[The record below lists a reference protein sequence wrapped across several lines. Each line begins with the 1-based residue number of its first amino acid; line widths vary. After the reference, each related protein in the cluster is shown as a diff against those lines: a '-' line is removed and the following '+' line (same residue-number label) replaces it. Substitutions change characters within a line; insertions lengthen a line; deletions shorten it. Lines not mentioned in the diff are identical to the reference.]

1 MKNKFLFELGT
12 EEIPADMISPALDEM
27 RQSFEELLKEH
38 QIQCHSMKSYCTARR
53 LAIILEGIP
62 EREPER
68 EEVVLGPPKS
78 RALDAQ
84 GHPAK
89 AGQGFA
95 RKMGVS
101 FQDLVIVP
109 TERGEYLACRRWRE
123 SGLLPDI
130 LREALPQ
137 IISSISWSRNMF
149 WRQSRFRFVRP
160 LRWFVALWNEKTLPF
175 EFEGVRAAQFT
186 VGHRFL
192 GKKKIRVASVDAYLK
207 KLRENYVLADVEERR
222 AKILEEIREQT
233 PNDLEILADPDLLE
247 VVVHLNEYPTVLRGS
262 FDQEFL
268 KIPQEVLVTVM
279 RHHQKYFS
287 VLNGNREIQP
297 YFLTVV
303 NTSRDAEGIVRRG
316 HEKVLKARLEDAAF
330 FWGADRKMTL
340 EDRVGQLDHIVFQ
353 EKLGSYRDKTERV
366 RALCRQLGGD
376 QDMETAAQ
384 LSKADLSTEMV
395 RELPELQGVMG
406 GLYAREQGYSEPVW
420 KAIYE
425 HYRPVSL
432 EDDSPSTR
440 NGAILSISDK
450 LDTVGGCLSVGIV
463 PTGSSDPFALRRQ
476 AQGIVKILFDRQIDC
491 PLPRLAEMAQQNFS
505 SERPE
510 QELRHEVLE
519 FLQRRV
525 RFLFQHKGIPYDVL
539 NAVLAVG
546 IEAVYPAYQKA
557 LALVNLKGEADFE
570 AVASAYKRIKNI
582 LANQNIEASS
592 VSESDL
598 AEPAELRLYQAF
610 RELETKVE
618 ADLKKSDYPRALRR
632 IAGLRGSVDRF
643 FDEVL
648 VLTDDERLR
657 RNRLRLLHDLSE
669 LFLRI
674 ADISEIV
681 GTTGN

>member
-1 MKNKFLFELGT
+1 MKKNKFLFELGT
-12 EEIPADMISPALDEM
+12 EEIPANMISPALDEM
-27 RQSFEELLKEH
+27 RQSFEELFKGH
-38 QIQCHSMKSYCTARR
+38 QIHCDSMKSYCTARR
-53 LAIILEGIP
+53 LAIILEGLP

-78 RALDAQ
+78 KALDAQ
-84 GHPAK
+84 GQPAR

-109 TERGEYLACRRWRE
+109 TERGEYMACRRRQK
-123 SGLLPDI
+123 SRLLSDI

-137 IISSISWSRNMF
+137 IISSISWSKNMF

-160 LRWFVALWNEKTLPF
+160 LRWYVTLWNGKTLPF

-192 GKKKIRVASVDAYLK
+192 GKKKIRMASVDGYLK

-233 PNDLEILADPDLLE
+233 PNDLHILPDPDLLE

-262 FDQEFL
+262 FDEKFL
-268 KIPQEVLVTVM
+268 EIPQEVLVTVM

-287 VLNGNREIQP
+287 ILNENREIQP

-303 NTSRDAEGIVRRG
+303 NTSRDSEGIIRRG

-330 FWGADRKMTL
+330 FWGTDQKITL
-340 EDRVGQLDHIVFQ
+340 KDRVQQLDHIVFQ

-376 QDMETAAQ
+376 QDLETAAQ
-384 LSKADLSTEMV
+384 LSKADLNTKMV

-406 GLYAREQGYSEPVW
+406 GLYAREEGYSEPVW

-440 NGAILSISDK
+440 NGALLSISDK

-476 AQGIVKILFDRQIDC
+476 AQGIVKILFDCQLDY
-491 PLPRLAEMAQQNFS
+491 PLPRLVEMVQYDFS
-505 SERPE
+505 SERSE
-510 QELRHEVLE
+510 QDLRQEILQ

-525 RFLFQHKGIPYDVL
+525 RFLLQDKGIPYDVL

-557 LALVNLKGEADFE
+557 QALVNLKGEADFE

-582 LANQNIEASS
+582 LAHQNIEASS
-592 VSESDL
+592 VAESRPGR
-598 AEPAELRLYQAF
+598 ACGGEPLSGISRPGNQSGSRL
-610 RELETKVE
+610 
-618 ADLKKSDYPRALRR
+618 
-632 IAGLRGSVDRF
+632 
-643 FDEVL
+643 
-648 VLTDDERLR
+648 ER
-657 RNRLRLLHDLSE
+657 
-669 LFLRI
+669 
-674 ADISEIV
+674 V
-681 GTTGN
+681 